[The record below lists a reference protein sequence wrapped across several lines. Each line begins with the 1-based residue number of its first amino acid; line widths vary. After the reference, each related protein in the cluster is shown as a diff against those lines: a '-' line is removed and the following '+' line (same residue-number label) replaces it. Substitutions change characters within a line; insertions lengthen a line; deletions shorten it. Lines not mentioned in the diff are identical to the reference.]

1 MNIHK
6 SVKLLLE
13 AALGIGLVAAI
24 TPDNDP
30 DEATATIPA
39 GTTFIAVLEQDLA
52 TGVARAG
59 DEFEAR
65 TVQSVRLPDGIEI
78 PGGSVISGEVI
89 DATDGAR
96 HAGRTPE
103 LAIRFTELVIAGDD
117 QETVIETE
125 QFRFGTL
132 ALGAPNEHI
141 VVPAGRRLTI
151 RLCRPVT
158 VEFLPHPESVRS
170 AE

>member
-1 MNIHK
+1 MNMHK
-6 SVKLLLE
+6 PVKLLLGT
-13 AALGIGLVAAI
+13 ALGIGLVAAI
-24 TPDNDP
+24 APDNDP
-30 DEATATIPA
+30 TATIPA
-39 GTTFIAVLEQDLA
+39 GTTFVVALEQDLT

-59 DEFEAR
+59 DEFDGR
-65 TVQSVRLPDGIEI
+65 TIRSVRLRDGLEI
-78 PGGSVISGEVI
+78 PAGSVISGEVI
-89 DATDGAR
+89 EARDGAR
-96 HAGRTPE
+96 DPGRAPE

-158 VEFLPHPESVRS
+158 VEFRPHPESVRS